1 MITAIIGKESL
12 LTKHL
17 KLKNKKSVVF
27 SSRTKH
33 EVDRII
39 KFINNSNNKIN
50 LIMNNFYPSAKI
62 NEINN
67 SDYSRFYEQSIV
79 FNANIFSK
87 INPKKINRII
97 YSSSSAVYNSIRK
110 DYQYVDT
117 NNKSLYSS
125 TKIAAENLIY
135 NFCSKNKI
143 SFLILRIFNMYSN
156 QEDKFSIVSKIS
168 KSLKNKTEIKIFNGG
183 ENIRDY
189 IHVKD
194 VVKLYDYFIR
204 KKNLKNSVHD
214 IGLGRGLKLI
224 DIVEFIGEKKLKIK
238 KINKTIDEVD
248 VSIAS
253 NDHHKYFKFSSLE
266 KYFSKQIKPTKKKIF
281 HYNQQNKN
289 LLQDIVEGHIIYG
302 TGNAGK
308 QVYQGLLSQSQKINC
323 FVDDN
328 MKKHNKTIYGKRI
341 ISRKDLEYLS
351 KIKIVKSLII
361 AIPTLTEKKLKN
373 IRETF
378 SNYINEISFVP
389 LKSTLKSEI
398 ISLTDLS
405 NFGTDEILGK
415 KRQVINYQ
423 TFNKQFKNKNVL
435 VTGAAGSIGSQMVR
449 QLLNTNSKKIVGYDN
464 SEIDLFNLKNELRSF
479 NKVKLFLGDILD
491 ENFLNYVVKKEK
503 INLIFHA
510 AAFKHVGIL
519 QENVQ
524 SAVRNNIFGTNSVLK
539 VAENHDIPIITIS
552 TDKAVKPT
560 SILGLTKRISEIL
573 CLKFNTNEFSS
584 KVVRFGN
591 VFGSVGS
598 AVPTFINQINNRLPI
613 TITHK
618 NVTRFFMTTNEACF
632 LLMSSLKINKPNN
645 VLVLSM
651 GKPIKILNIIKSL
664 IELRKRIEPDYTYEI
679 KEIGLQKGEKM
690 NEQLTIN
697 NKLKKTINKDIN
709 IVTDPIYNT
718 EDIDKLLKKLSE
730 NNDPKISTKLMRN
743 FLHKDF
749 RDLRN

>member
-17 KLKNKKSVVF
+17 KIINKKSIVF
-27 SSRTKH
+27 SSRTEE
-33 EVDRII
+33 EVERII
-39 KFINNSNNKIN
+39 KFINNSNKKIN

-62 NEINN
+62 NKINN
-67 SDYSRFYEQSIV
+67 LDYSRFYEQSIV
-79 FNANIFSK
+79 YNANIFSK

-110 DYQYVDT
+110 DYQFIDT

-125 TKIAAENLIY
+125 TKIAVENLIY

-156 QEDKFSIVSKIS
+156 NEDKFSIVSKIS
-168 KSLKNKTEIKIFNGG
+168 KSLKNGDEIKIFNGG

-204 KKNLKNSVHD
+204 KKNLSNSVHD
-214 IGLGRGLKLI
+214 IGVGRGIKLI
-224 DIVEFIGEKKLKIK
+224 DIVEFIGKKKLKIK
-238 KINKTIDEVD
+238 RINKSIDEVD
-248 VSIAS
+248 ISIAS
-253 NDHHKYFKFSSLE
+253 NDYFKNFKFLSLE
-266 KYFSKQIKPTKKKIF
+266 NYFSKQIATSKKKIF
-281 HYNQQNKN
+281 HYKQQNKN
-289 LLQDIVEGHIIYG
+289 LLQDIIEGHIIYG

-308 QVYQGLLSQSQKINC
+308 QVYQGLLSQNQKIYC

-328 MKKHNKTIYGKRI
+328 LKKHNKSIYGKRI

-361 AIPTLTEKKLKN
+361 AIPTLTEKKLKS

-378 SNYINEISFVP
+378 SEYINEISFVP

-415 KRQVINYQ
+415 KRRLINYT
-423 TFNKQFKNKNVL
+423 TFNQQFKNKNVL

-464 SEIDLFNLKNELRSF
+464 SEIDLFNLKNELKSF

-491 ENFLNYVVKKEK
+491 QNFLNYVIKKEK

-519 QENVQ
+519 QDNVQ
-524 SAVRNNIFGTNSVLK
+524 SAVRNNIFGTNSILS
-539 VAENHDIPIITIS
+539 VAKKYNIPIVTIS
-552 TDKAVKPT
+552 TDKAVKPS
-560 SILGLTKRISEIL
+560 SILGLTKRIAEIL
-573 CLKFNTNEFSS
+573 CLKYDTDDFSS

-618 NVTRFFMTTNEACF
+618 NVTRFFMTLNEACF
-632 LLMSSLKINKPNN
+632 LLMSSLKINKPGN

-651 GKPIKILNIIKSL
+651 GKPIKILDIIKSL
-664 IELRKRIEPDYTYEI
+664 IELRKKIEPDYTYEI

-697 NKLKKTINKDIN
+697 NKLKKTTNQDIN
-709 IVTDPIYNT
+709 IVTDPIYKV
-718 EDIDKLLKKLSE
+718 EDIDKLLSRLKE
-730 NNDPKISTKLMRN
+730 NNDPQIATRLMKN
-743 FLHKDF
+743 FLSKDF
-749 RDLRN
+749 KD

>member
-1 MITAIIGKESL
+1 MITVIIGKESL

-17 KLKNKKSVVF
+17 KILNKKSIVF
-27 SSRTKH
+27 SSRSNS
-33 EVDRII
+33 EVDEII
-39 KFINNSNNKIN
+39 KFINNTKKKIN

-62 NEINN
+62 NKINN
-67 SDYSRFYEQSIV
+67 LDYNRFYEQSIV
-79 FNANIFSK
+79 YNAKIFSN
-87 INPKKINRII
+87 INPKKVNRII

-110 DYQYVDT
+110 DYQFIDT

-125 TKIAAENLIY
+125 TKIAVENLIY

-156 QEDKFSIVSKIS
+156 NEDKFSIVSKIS
-168 KSLKNKTEIKIFNGG
+168 KSLKNKNVIKIFNGG

-204 KKNLKNSVHD
+204 KKNLRNSVHD
-214 IGLGRGLKLI
+214 IGVGRGIKLI
-224 DIVEFIGEKKLKIK
+224 DIVEFIGKKKLKIK
-238 KINKTIDEVD
+238 RIDKSIDEVD
-248 VSIAS
+248 VSIAT
-253 NDHHKYFKFSSLE
+253 NDYFKNFKFLNLE
-266 KYFSKQIKPTKKKIF
+266 NYFSKQIKTSKKKIS
-281 HYNQQNKN
+281 YYEQQNKN
-289 LLQDIVEGHIIYG
+289 ILQDIVEGHIIYG
-302 TGNAGK
+302 TGNAGR
-308 QVYQGLLSQSQKINC
+308 QVYQGLLSQNQKIHC

-328 MKKHNKTIYGKRI
+328 LKKHNKSIYGKRI

-351 KIKIVKSLII
+351 KIKIIKSLII
-361 AIPTLTEKKLKN
+361 AIPSLTETKLKN

-378 SNYINEISFVP
+378 SPYVNEISFVP

-415 KRQVINYQ
+415 RRRVINYQ
-423 TFNKQFKNKNVL
+423 NFNQQFKNKNVL

-449 QLLNTNSKKIVGYDN
+449 QLLNTNSKKIIGYDN
-464 SEIDLFNLKNELRSF
+464 SEIDLFNLKNELKNF

-491 ENFLNYVVKKEK
+491 EDFFNYVLKKEK

-519 QENVQ
+519 QDNVQ
-524 SAVRNNIFGTNSVLK
+524 SAVRNNIFGTNVILK
-539 VAENHDIPIITIS
+539 VAKFYNIPVVTIS
-552 TDKAVKPT
+552 TDKAVKPS
-560 SILGLTKRISEIL
+560 SILGLTKRVAEIL
-573 CLKFNTNEFSS
+573 CLKYDTKEFSS

-591 VFGSVGS
+591 VFGSIGS

-618 NVTRFFMTTNEACF
+618 NVSRFFMTLNEACF
-632 LLMSSLKINKPNN
+632 LLMSSLKITNPGN

-651 GKPIKILNIIKSL
+651 GKPIKILDIIKSL
-664 IELRKRIEPDYTYEI
+664 IELRKKIEPDYTYEI

-697 NKLKKTINKDIN
+697 SKLKKTNNKSIN
-709 IVTDPIYNT
+709 IVTDPTYKKESI
-718 EDIDKLLKKLSE
+718 EKLLFKLE
-730 NNDPKISTKLMRN
+730 NNNDPEISTKLMKN
-743 FLHKDF
+743 FLSKDF
-749 RDLRN
+749 KDKKN